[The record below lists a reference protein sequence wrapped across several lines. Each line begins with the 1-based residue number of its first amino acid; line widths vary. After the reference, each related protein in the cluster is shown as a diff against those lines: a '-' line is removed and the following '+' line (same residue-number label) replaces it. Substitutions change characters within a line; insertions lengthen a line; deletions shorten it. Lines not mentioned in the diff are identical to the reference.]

1 MFGVPGFWL
10 GRSRVQQALAEQRQ
24 AAAHALAEKDAA
36 LKALFETGT
45 AGISE
50 VDLVSGRF
58 ARVNRR
64 FCEIMRRGADLLLTI
79 GPGDVIYPDDR
90 AAVKAEWMAAMKIS
104 GHWEAEVRH
113 IAPDGGA
120 FWVRIGVSVWK
131 RNEAGAPVRCIAV
144 LQDITMS
151 VKVRE
156 RLQFSEELLRLGQQ
170 VGRIG
175 SFSRDLRTGLLTC
188 GAETSHM
195 LGLASGGG
203 PFSME
208 VWLAAIVS
216 EDRARVS
223 QVIEQALARREAEIA
238 CEYRIKR
245 NPDGCTRHL
254 EMRARYLYDEA
265 GQPMRSVGVV
275 IDVTERKE
283 AEKRLAYAARHD
295 ALTGLTNRALFHER
309 VNAAIER
316 LGRGETFAVL
326 YLDLDRFKEVN
337 DTFGHPQGDRLLI
350 EVAGRLRSEL
360 RADDTL
366 ARLGGD
372 EFAVIQSNLR
382 DPDEAGRLA
391 RRLVERIAAPFMLN
405 GQRVS
410 IGTSVGVAI
419 APRDGAH
426 YEEIVGAADLAL
438 YEAKSQPA
446 RGWRYF
452 EPQMQAKAQERREL
466 ERDLRRALDHGEFE
480 LFYQPILDV
489 ATLKVKHFEALIRW
503 RRPNKGLTAPDLFI
517 PVAEQIGL
525 IVPLGAWILR
535 RACAEAVS
543 WPGLIGVAVNVSAV
557 QVAAGDLEAVVASAL
572 AESGLAAARLELE
585 ITETALLNDSEN
597 TLATLRQLK
606 AIGVK
611 IVMDDFGAGHSS
623 LGYLQSFPF
632 DKVKIDR
639 VFANGVDCS
648 PKSAAIVKAI
658 IDLCEAL
665 EMPTTIEGVET
676 EEQFRAISKL
686 GGKEVQGYLFSPP
699 RPAEEAARLL
709 AQFGGPPHL
718 VRAAE

>member
-245 NPDGCTRHL
+245 NPDGCTRIW
-254 EMRARYLYDEA
+254 RCAR
-265 GQPMRSVGVV
+265 
-275 IDVTERKE
+275 VTSTTR
-283 AEKRLAYAARHD
+283 
-295 ALTGLTNRALFHER
+295 
-309 VNAAIER
+309 
-316 LGRGETFAVL
+316 
-326 YLDLDRFKEVN
+326 
-337 DTFGHPQGDRLLI
+337 
-350 EVAGRLRSEL
+350 
-360 RADDTL
+360 
-366 ARLGGD
+366 
-372 EFAVIQSNLR
+372 
-382 DPDEAGRLA
+382 
-391 RRLVERIAAPFMLN
+391 
-405 GQRVS
+405 RVS
-410 IGTSVGVAI
+410 RC
-419 APRDGAH
+419 AP
-426 YEEIVGAADLAL
+426 
-438 YEAKSQPA
+438 S
-446 RGWRYF
+446 
-452 EPQMQAKAQERREL
+452 
-466 ERDLRRALDHGEFE
+466 
-480 LFYQPILDV
+480 
-489 ATLKVKHFEALIRW
+489 
-503 RRPNKGLTAPDLFI
+503 
-517 PVAEQIGL
+517 
-525 IVPLGAWILR
+525 AW
-535 RACAEAVS
+535 
-543 WPGLIGVAVNVSAV
+543 
-557 QVAAGDLEAVVASAL
+557 
-572 AESGLAAARLELE
+572 
-585 ITETALLNDSEN
+585 
-597 TLATLRQLK
+597 
-606 AIGVK
+606 
-611 IVMDDFGAGHSS
+611 
-623 LGYLQSFPF
+623 
-632 DKVKIDR
+632 
-639 VFANGVDCS
+639 
-648 PKSAAIVKAI
+648 
-658 IDLCEAL
+658 
-665 EMPTTIEGVET
+665 
-676 EEQFRAISKL
+676 
-686 GGKEVQGYLFSPP
+686 
-699 RPAEEAARLL
+699 
-709 AQFGGPPHL
+709 
-718 VRAAE
+718 